1 MSQPFLISASILSAD
16 FAHLGEQIAALEEAG
31 ADRVHVDVMDGH
43 FVPNITIG
51 PFVVETCRRIT
62 SLPLDVHLMIEKP
75 ERYLEAFAKAGA
87 SLLSVHVE
95 TCPHLYHTLQVIRQL
110 GCQSGVVLNP
120 GTPAAAIQEVIPLVD
135 LVLVMTVNPGFVGQ
149 VFLPQMMVKIA
160 QVRRMLDEVNTKAL
174 LEVDGGIN
182 AATLPQAYQ
191 AGARVF
197 ITAQAIF
204 KHPKGIQAGIDELR
218 ACLLLGKS

>member
-16 FAHLGEQIAALEEAG
+16 FAHLGEQITALEEAG

-43 FVPNITIG
+43 FVPNITMG
-51 PFVVETCRRIT
+51 PFIIETCRRIT

-95 TCPHLYHTLQVIRQL
+95 TCPHLYRTLQEIHQL

>member
-1 MSQPFLISASILSAD
+1 MPQPFLISASILSAD
-16 FAHLGEQIAALEEAG
+16 FAHLGEQITALEEAG
-31 ADRVHVDVMDGH
+31 VDRVHVDVMDGH
-43 FVPNITIG
+43 FVPNITMG
-51 PFVVETCRRIT
+51 PFIIETCRRIT

-95 TCPHLYHTLQVIRQL
+95 TCPHLYRTLQEIHQL

-160 QVRRMLDEVNTKAL
+160 QVRRMLDELNPKAL
-174 LEVDGGIN
+174 LEVDGGIT